1 MYLDTHAVAWLY
13 EGQLKKFP
21 KNLRIMMAKN
31 ELLILPM
38 VVLDLIVLL
47 LVKLLSHNPF

>member
-21 KNLRIMMAKN
+21 QKLRIMMARS
-31 ELLILPM
+31 ELLISPM
-38 VVLDLIVLL
+38 VVLESMP
-47 LVKLLSHNPF
+47 LSLSRR